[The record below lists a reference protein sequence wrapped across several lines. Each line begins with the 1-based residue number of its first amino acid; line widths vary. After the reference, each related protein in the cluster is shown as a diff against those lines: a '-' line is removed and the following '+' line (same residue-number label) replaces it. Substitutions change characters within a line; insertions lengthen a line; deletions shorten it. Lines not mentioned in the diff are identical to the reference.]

1 MKNNLK
7 IFLWLLKFG
16 AIINLYFF
24 LQTLKEPLIFIDSYV
39 LVLAQILFIVS
50 GFRCLFPNNYR
61 NNAVLHDSF
70 LSSIFLTRFLA
81 TFSEI
86 AYITFFAYLIRLL
99 NFNEVLWI
107 NVLSWLM
114 VFQVIISQF
123 FVWTA
128 ILIKRVKFYFYEE
141 FGWAIIFIFNTITSI
156 YLYMTIDNLSDKEIL
171 IESNILF
178 GIFYLP
184 WQYFHLRSIWKDQ
197 IKDQSLNNFN
207 LNMICEGLYLS
218 IYKRYKTTKYAEWG
232 GIIGVS
238 WMAGYWICIIPVW
251 VYFILQKL

>member
-1 MKNNLK
+1 ME
-7 IFLWLLKFG
+7 
-16 AIINLYFF
+16 
-24 LQTLKEPLIFIDSYV
+24 QT
-39 LVLAQILFIVS
+39 LFIVS

-99 NFNEVLWI
+99 NSNEVLWI

-141 FGWAIIFIFNTITSI
+141 FGWAIIF
-156 YLYMTIDNLSDKEIL
+156 
-171 IESNILF
+171 
-178 GIFYLP
+178 
-184 WQYFHLRSIWKDQ
+184 
-197 IKDQSLNNFN
+197 
-207 LNMICEGLYLS
+207 
-218 IYKRYKTTKYAEWG
+218 
-232 GIIGVS
+232 
-238 WMAGYWICIIPVW
+238 CIIALL
-251 VYFILQKL
+251 I